1 MSEEFIDLKPAFLA
15 ELRRRHTRAVWRHI
29 NRYVFAGAAIG
40 SLLTFIAGMLL
51 YHFTR

>member
-15 ELRRRHTRAVWRHI
+15 ELRRRQERAVWRHI
-29 NRYVFAGAAIG
+29 RRYVYLGGAGG
-40 SLLTFIAGMLL
+40 FLLGLIASALV

>member
-15 ELRRRHTRAVWRHI
+15 ELRRRQERTVWKRI
-29 NRYVFAGAAIG
+29 RRYVFIGNAMGFILGLIAAA
-40 SLLTFIAGMLL
+40 LA